1 MAMRHSILSVAGL
14 VAMSSAAAMA
24 QYTGVSHPDTMAI
37 TTAAPAQASAAV
49 PVDRYAAA
57 QPAPS
62 AQAAPAPPPPGVP
75 VDPYAAS
82 PAPAA
87 VVAVGTPA
95 PPLNPPAPLA
105 PPLAYP
111 DQEDGVVVRVP
122 GPSDRLPEGMLM
134 KVRLRETLSTKTTPE
149 GSEWSAELIEPL
161 VRDGQVLVPAGSL
174 LRGKVTQVHGGKR
187 IHGQA
192 EIHLTTLSMT
202 LPDGSTRGLH
212 AQVIDTDQ
220 NHALRVDREGTI
232 LHRDHRAEEGGVL
245 AVTVGAGAATGA
257 VIAGV
262 PGALVGAGVGAG
274 VSGVLYL
281 KEDKQAELPKNTV
294 ITFELTRSMGFG
306 QE

>member
-1 MAMRHSILSVAGL
+1 MTKRHLSLCVASW
-14 VAMSSAAAMA
+14 VAICSGAAMA
-24 QYTGVSHPDTMAI
+24 QYTGVSHPDDLAI
-37 TTAAPAQASAAV
+37 TTAPAQASASV

-57 QPAPS
+57 QPQPAPQPAIQPAPS
-62 AQAAPAPPPPGVP
+62 TASVP
-75 VDPYAAS
+75 VDPYAQA
-82 PAPAA
+82 PAPAPA
-87 VVAVGTPA
+87 VAASAPA
-95 PPLNPPAPLA
+95 QP
-105 PPLAYP
+105 AYP
-111 DQEDGVVVRVP
+111 DRDGDVVVRVA
-122 GPSDRLPEGMLM
+122 GPSDRLPEGTLM
-134 KVRLRETLSTKTTPE
+134 KIRLRETLSTRFTPE
-149 GSEWSAELIEPL
+149 GSEWSGDLIEPL

-202 LPDGSTRGLH
+202 LPDGSTRGMH
-212 AQVIDTDQ
+212 AQVIDTDL

-281 KEDKQAELPKNTV
+281 KEDKQAELPKGTIV
-294 ITFELTRSMGFG
+294 TFELTRSMGFG

>member
-1 MAMRHSILSVAGL
+1 
-14 VAMSSAAAMA
+14 
-24 QYTGVSHPDTMAI
+24 
-37 TTAAPAQASAAV
+37 
-49 PVDRYAAA
+49 
-57 QPAPS
+57 
-62 AQAAPAPPPPGVP
+62 
-75 VDPYAAS
+75 
-82 PAPAA
+82 
-87 VVAVGTPA
+87 
-95 PPLNPPAPLA
+95 
-105 PPLAYP
+105 
-111 DQEDGVVVRVP
+111 
-122 GPSDRLPEGMLM
+122 M
-134 KVRLRETLSTKTTPE
+134 KIRLRETLSTRFTPE
-149 GSEWSAELIEPL
+149 GSEWSGDLIEPL

-202 LPDGSTRGLH
+202 LPDGSTRGMH
-212 AQVIDTDQ
+212 AQVIDTDL

-281 KEDKQAELPKNTV
+281 KEDKQAELPKGTIV
-294 ITFELTRSMGFG
+294 TFELTRSMGFG